1 MNIFKK
7 KTMSQRVFCS
17 AKKTA
22 KKARKQAEEQP
33 LQVPVAIAATIYVAK
48 ETLHGAQVVVGITA
62 FTAKQSAE
70 IVGKAFKLARVKSKK
85 WKEYLENMISSSEE
99 TA

>member
-22 KKARKQAEEQP
+22 KRARKQAEEQP
-33 LQVPVAIAATIYVAK
+33 LQVPVAIAATIYIAK
-48 ETLHGAQVVVGITA
+48 ETLHGAQVVAGVAAIPVKYVGGT
-62 FTAKQSAE
+62 F
-70 IVGKAFKLARVKSKK
+70 GKAFKLAQIKSKK
-85 WKEYLENMISSSEE
+85 WREYLENMVGTEE
-99 TA
+99 KTA